1 VPFLTSVAGLPMFI
15 VAGTSA
21 LAVLVSMI
29 TSIFTF
35 MFVKSVPVDFVLI
48 GTELLGIAIGSVLG
62 PMTSKYIP
70 DIWLKRLFV
79 VLAVYVGIGYLTK
92 GFLGYSVM
100 PGM

>member
-1 VPFLTSVAGLPMFI
+1 MYI

-35 MFVKSVPVDFVLI
+35 MFIKGTPIDFLFI
-48 GTELLGIAIGSVLG
+48 GVELVGIFIGSILG
-62 PMTSKYIP
+62 PYTSKYIP

-79 VLAVYVGIGYLTK
+79 VLAFYVGVGYTTK
-92 GFLGYSVM
+92 GFLGYSVF